1 MVWASGEVSD
11 SEMVPQAGAYA
22 ASHLHGVFSV
32 PQTPQQERT
41 VVTYKIASYWIMK
54 MSFVLNHCSFIL
66 RDHIIVQE
74 ELRQIF
80 LLLWLHLRERLQTF
94 GIKVIITLYSGG

>member
-1 MVWASGEVSD
+1 MVWAYVEVSD

-22 ASHLHGVFSV
+22 ASHLHGVFLV

-41 VVTYKIASYWIMK
+41 VVTYKIVSLLDHENEFCAEPLYFYI
-54 MSFVLNHCSFIL
+54 

-80 LLLWLHLRERLQTF
+80 LLLCLHLRGRLQTF
-94 GIKVIITLYSGG
+94 GIRVIITLYSGG